1 KSKKI
6 FEITPPPYTNL
17 ISSPVIL
24 YYPSSYY
31 HCYLKHLISIM
42 DRLLIGTTDKP
53 ILDYKKSNYL
63 VLRDMKKDRN

>member
-1 KSKKI
+1 MTSCI
-6 FEITPPPYTNL
+6 IQLN
-17 ISSPVIL
+17 
-24 YYPSSYY
+24 
-31 HCYLKHLISIM
+31 